1 MSGEGG
7 RARVLGLVMPQGAG
21 DAMAAGVQ
29 CTQLP
34 WGGSQRSSAGSAT
47 RHPTPNPALSE
58 LFSLPFTSPQPSL
71 LLLLHRL
78 LDFTTNGT
86 PSSCSRSL
94 PLL

>member
-47 RHPTPNPALSE
+47 PDAKSSSLRALFTSLHLSTAKFIAATP
-58 LFSLPFTSPQPSL
+58 PFT
-71 LLLLHRL
+71 
-78 LDFTTNGT
+78 
-86 PSSCSRSL
+86 
-94 PLL
+94 

>member
-1 MSGEGG
+1 MHAAALG
-7 RARVLGLVMPQGAG
+7 RFTTLLCWKR
-21 DAMAAGVQ
+21 DATPDAE
-29 CTQLP
+29 
-34 WGGSQRSSAGSAT
+34 SSS
-47 RHPTPNPALSE
+47 LLE

>member
-47 RHPTPNPALSE
+47 RRPTPNPALS
-58 LFSLPFTSPQPSL
+58 
-71 LLLLHRL
+71 
-78 LDFTTNGT
+78 
-86 PSSCSRSL
+86 
-94 PLL
+94 

>member
-29 CTQLP
+29 CTQQP
-34 WGGSQRSSAGSAT
+34 WGGSQLSSAGSAT
-47 RHPTPNPALSE
+47 PDAESSSLLE